1 MSGSFQTAAV
11 LLRITTTMET
21 QLPGKVG
28 PIILPHGGT
37 VGGGSLIRMTKTMV
51 PIRDGG
57 TESGL
62 ETGRGRAR
70 PIELIL

>member
-1 MSGSFQTAAV
+1 MSVQMPADFIS
-11 LLRITTTMET
+11 ITTTMET
-21 QLPGKVG
+21 HLPGKVG
-28 PIILPHGGT
+28 PTILPHGGT
-37 VGGGSLIRMTKTMV
+37 VGGGSLIWMTKAMV

-70 PIELIL
+70 PIDLIL

>member
-1 MSGSFQTAAV
+1 MG
-11 LLRITTTMET
+11 ITTTMET
-21 QLPGKVG
+21 QLSGKVG

-37 VGGGSLIRMTKTMV
+37 VGGGSLIWMTKAMV

-70 PIELIL
+70 PIDLIL

>member
-1 MSGSFQTAAV
+1 M
-11 LLRITTTMET
+11 RITTTMET

-37 VGGGSLIRMTKTMV
+37 VGGGSLIRMTETMV